1 MELNGTL
8 QFLVYADDFNI
19 LGGSVHTIKKNTEP
33 LVDGLEVNAKYI
45 VMNRD
50 RNAGRNRSI
59 KLENSSCESVE
70 DFKYLGTILT
80 NQNCIQEEIKSRLL
94 SENTC
99 HHSVQKVLSS
109 GFLSKNVKINTIL
122 PVVLYGCETWSLT

>member
-1 MELNGTL
+1 
-8 QFLVYADDFNI
+8 
-19 LGGSVHTIKKNTEP
+19 LGGSVHTIKKNTEH
-33 LVDGLEVNAKYI
+33 LVDGLEVNAKCI

-50 RNAGRNRSI
+50 QNAGRNHSI
-59 KLENSSCESVE
+59 KLENSSFESVE

-109 GFLSKNVKINTIL
+109 GFLSKNVKINIIL

>member
-1 MELNGTL
+1 MELKGTL

-19 LGGSVHTIKKNTEP
+19 LGGSVHTIKKNTET

-50 RNAGRNRSI
+50 QNAGRNHSI
-59 KLENSSCESVE
+59 RLENSSCESVE

-94 SENTC
+94 SENTY
-99 HHSVQKVLSS
+99 HSVQKVLSS
-109 GFLSKNVKINTIL
+109 GFLSKNVKINIIL